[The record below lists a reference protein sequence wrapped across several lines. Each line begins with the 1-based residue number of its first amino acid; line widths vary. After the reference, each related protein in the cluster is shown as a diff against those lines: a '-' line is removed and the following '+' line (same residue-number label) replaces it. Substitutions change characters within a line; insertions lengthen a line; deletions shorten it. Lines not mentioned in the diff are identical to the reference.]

1 MLREMKKK
9 KMTNS
14 KKGWDKKYTKELNN
28 FTFDQWWKEGRK
40 ELKEFIEFLLQQQRE
55 EIIRD
60 MKNWTKGKR
69 ITKDKVREYLSKI
82 K

>member
-1 MLREMKKK
+1 
-9 KMTNS
+9 MTKS